1 MQTFSFNRVI
11 QCFLSYFIINVV
23 LLNERL
29 LILFHQ
35 RGWDSG
41 HNNLHV
47 QRVDHRNL
55 RENRMK
61 ERREIKEQ
69 EVKQTAEKKLFMY
82 PTVSFVDSFKC
93 FF

>member
-1 MQTFSFNRVI
+1 M
-11 QCFLSYFIINVV
+11 
-23 LLNERL
+23 
-29 LILFHQ
+29 
-35 RGWDSG
+35 
-41 HNNLHV
+41 HV